1 MSEPAENQFL
11 LKLPKEA
18 RDHLAGS
25 GDENRHRR
33 ESAASKKKDVA
44 IENVYFPEIPC
55 IPLRNGVPDG
65 FS

>member
-1 MSEPAENQFL
+1 VIIWLAQATRIDSGVNQL
-11 LKLPKEA
+11 LQ
-18 RDHLAGS
+18 
-25 GDENRHRR
+25 
-33 ESAASKKKDVA
+33 KKDVA